1 MAGPVLSARA
11 FVKGCTLVAKYIRVR
26 DSADWE
32 PEDFTLKILGFS
44 KDFPE
49 VNDGQF
55 IYACEEWIQAQG
67 QADFLRFPTWKQLMV
82 PLYRTENG
90 IANRSWGPRPDL
102 PGPVQ
107 FTAEQLDQLPAAVQS
122 VEPYPDP
129 IIARAYERLPRPPGH
144 LLLPE
149 AVAPAQE
156 DDPDDTTRLTDA
168 KWQAHLQ
175 GFAAGTD
182 PTDSQLP
189 WSKPFATRNVLE
201 TGLREGLW
209 SVTDFNGPSPAPPVL
224 PSLGFLEQY
233 PQFRD
238 RHFRDLAAYARR
250 PQRPL
255 F

>member
-1 MAGPVLSARA
+1 MLSTHAFEHGIRA
-11 FVKGCTLVAKYIRVR
+11 VTRHIRTRADAEWDHLDGMHKY
-26 DSADWE
+26 
-32 PEDFTLKILGFS
+32 LGFT
-44 KDFPE
+44 KAFPE
-49 VNDGQF
+49 VNDDQF
-55 IYACEEWIQAQG
+55 VWACEQWIQSTRQG
-67 QADFLRFPTWKQLMV
+67 EFLRFPTWAELMV
-82 PLYRTENG
+82 PLYRSENG

-149 AVAPAQE
+149 ALPPVQE
-156 DDPDDTTRLTDA
+156 DDPDDTARLTDA

-175 GFAAGTD
+175 GPATGAD
-182 PTDSQLP
+182 PLP
-189 WSKPFATRNVLE
+189 WSKPFATRSVLE

-224 PSLGFLEQY
+224 PSLGFLEEY

-238 RHFRDLAAYARR
+238 RFFRDLAAYARR
-250 PQRPL
+250 PQKPL
-255 F
+255 FY

>member
-1 MAGPVLSARA
+1 MIERHIRTRA
-11 FVKGCTLVAKYIRVR
+11 DVTW
-26 DSADWE
+26 S
-32 PEDFTLKILGFS
+32 PEDFTLKFVS
-44 KDFPE
+44 FNSEFPE
-49 VNDGQF
+49 VNTPQF
-55 IYACEEWIQAQG
+55 LWACECWIQKT
-67 QADFLRFPTWKQLMV
+67 DDEFLRFPTWRQLMV

-90 IANRSWGPRPDL
+90 IANRSWGPRPGL
-102 PGPVQ
+102 PRPVQ

-129 IIARAYERLPRPPGH
+129 IIARAYECLPRPPGH
-144 LLLPE
+144 LLQPE
-149 AVAPAQE
+149 ALPPAQE

-175 GFAAGTD
+175 GSAAGTD
-182 PTDSQLP
+182 PTGSQPP
-189 WSKPFATRNVLE
+189 WGKPFATRNVLE

-209 SVTDFNGPSPAPPVL
+209 SVSDFNRSPSPAPPVL
-224 PSLGFLEQY
+224 PSLGFLEKY

-250 PQRPL
+250 PQGPL